1 MGDHSKLAI
10 LRYLLHLIPMRTAP
24 TIENEVFCPAL
35 LGEIEQRLERFIDEA
50 GYPINLRNAIAHALL
65 GGGKRLRPLL
75 TLRCCEAVG
84 ASTKDAVE
92 AAAAVEMVHAFSL
105 VHDDLPALD
114 NDLMRR
120 GRPTVHVAF
129 GEAMAILA
137 GDALLALAMHAAC
150 STPRDSGRIAHEVTN
165 ATSAMIVGQVYDTLG
180 GFSESTTPHDKLH
193 KIHNHKTGA
202 LLRCSC
208 RIGAICGGARA
219 ESFAAIDH
227 WGDLI
232 GLMFQAVDDLL
243 DVTQSA
249 EHVGKAV
256 GKDHEAG
263 KLTYPAVYGI
273 DETRREISRLR
284 KESLAALEP
293 LGSTAEHLILVTE
306 YLATRTR

>member
-1 MGDHSKLAI
+1 MEH
-10 LRYLLHLIPMRTAP
+10 
-24 TIENEVFCPAL
+24 EVFCPAL
-35 LGEIEQRLERFIDEA
+35 LAVIEQRLERFIAEA
-50 GYPINLRNAIAHALL
+50 GYPINLRNAVAHALL

-84 ASTKDAVE
+84 APSKDAFE

-114 NDLMRR
+114 NDLVRR
-120 GRPTVHVAF
+120 GKPTLHVAY

-137 GDALLALAMHAAC
+137 GDALLAMALHAAC
-150 STPRDSGRIAHEVTN
+150 SAPRESARIAHEVTN

-180 GFSESTTPHDKLH
+180 GFEPGTAPRDRLRL
-193 KIHNHKTGA
+193 IHNHKTGA
-202 LLRCSC
+202 LIRCAC
-208 RIGAICGGARA
+208 RIGALCGGARS

-249 EHVGKAV
+249 DHVGKAV
-256 GKDHEAG
+256 GKDSGAG

-273 DETRREISRLR
+273 EETRREIARLR
-284 KESLAALEP
+284 TEALAALEP
-293 LGSTAEHLILVTE
+293 LGANAEHLLSVTE
-306 YLATRTR
+306 YLSARTR

>member
-1 MGDHSKLAI
+1 
-10 LRYLLHLIPMRTAP
+10 MRATLS
-24 TIENEVFCPAL
+24 IEAEVFCPTL
-35 LGEIEQRLERFIDEA
+35 LGDIERRLERFVHET
-50 GYPINLRNAIAHALL
+50 GYAPNLRDAVAHGLL

-84 ASTKDAVE
+84 ARTTDSLE
-92 AAAAVEMVHAFSL
+92 AASAVEMVHAFSL

-114 NDLMRR
+114 NDVMRR

-129 GEAMAILA
+129 GEAMAILS

-150 STPRDSGRIAHEVTN
+150 SAPRDPGRIAHEVTN
-165 ATSAMIVGQVYDTLG
+165 ATTAMITGQVYDTLG
-180 GFSESTTPHDKLH
+180 GFAPSTTPRERLH
-193 KIHNHKTGA
+193 IIHNHKTGA
-202 LLRCSC
+202 LIRCAC
-208 RIGAICGGARA
+208 RVGAICGDARN

-256 GKDHEAG
+256 GKDHQAG
-263 KLTYPAVYGI
+263 KLTYPSVYGI
-273 DETRREISRLR
+273 DETRREIARLR
-284 KESLAALEP
+284 KEALAALEP
-293 LGSTAEHLILVTE
+293 LGSSAEHLLSITE
-306 YLATRTR
+306 YLAARTR

>member
-1 MGDHSKLAI
+1 MAI
-10 LRYLLHLIPMRTAP
+10 LRYLLHLEPMREAP
-24 TIENEVFCPAL
+24 TIENEVFCPSL
-35 LGEIEQRLERFIDEA
+35 LGEIERRLERFVHDA
-50 GYPINLRNAIAHALL
+50 AYPSNLRDAVSHALL

-84 ASTKDAVE
+84 ASMKDAVE

-114 NDLMRR
+114 NDLIRR

-150 STPRDSGRIAHEVTN
+150 STPRDVGRIALEVTN

-180 GFSESTTPHDKLH
+180 GFSEGATPHERLH
-193 KIHNHKTGA
+193 IIHNHKTGA

-208 RIGAICGGARA
+208 RVGAICGGARA

-256 GKDHEAG
+256 GKDHDAG
-263 KLTYPAVYGI
+263 KLTYPAVYGVE
-273 DETRREISRLR
+273 ETRHEIARLR

-293 LGSTAEHLILVTE
+293 LGSNAEHLILVTE
-306 YLATRTR
+306 YLAARTR

>member
-1 MGDHSKLAI
+1 M
-10 LRYLLHLIPMRTAP
+10 
-24 TIENEVFCPAL
+24 ENEIFSPTML
-35 LGEIEQRLERFIDEA
+35 EEIERRLERFVHEA
-50 GYPINLRNAIAHALL
+50 GYPANLQEAVAHALL

-84 ASTKDAVE
+84 ASTKEALE
-92 AAAAVEMVHAFSL
+92 AAASVEMVHAFSL

-120 GRPTVHVAF
+120 GKPTVHVAF

-150 STPRDSGRIAHEVTN
+150 SSPHDSGRIAHEVTN
-165 ATSAMIVGQVYDTLG
+165 ATSAMIAGQVYDTLG
-180 GFSESTTPHDKLH
+180 GFSPSTTARERLQI
-193 KIHNHKTGA
+193 IHNHKTGA
-202 LLRCSC
+202 LIRCAC
-208 RIGAICGGARA
+208 RIGALCGGARN
-219 ESFAAIDH
+219 ESFAAIDR

-256 GKDHEAG
+256 GKDQDAG

-273 DETRREISRLR
+273 DETRKEIARLR
-284 KESLAALEP
+284 KDALAALEP
-293 LGSTAEHLILVTE
+293 LGSGADHLLSVTE
-306 YLATRTR
+306 YLAARTR